1 MFFSN
6 NNIGQDTSDESLMN
20 HIRKGNKKAFAL
32 LYERYF
38 DKMVWYA
45 YRYLQHTENAED
57 AVQEVFIKII
67 KQPEHFDT
75 NRTFSTWIYHVTANV
90 CKNVLR
96 SQKNLQRT
104 IVHAD
109 LADDYTAIDPQHQAD
124 MNYLQQLLQTQFDAL
139 SEKEK
144 TIFTLRFENQLPIKD
159 IAEQMNIPEGSVKSG
174 LYYLLKKYAPI
185 LNFYHYEK

>member
-1 MFFSN
+1 M
-6 NNIGQDTSDESLMN
+6 
-20 HIRKGNKKAFAL
+20 
-32 LYERYF
+32 
-38 DKMVWYA
+38 
-45 YRYLQHTENAED
+45 
-57 AVQEVFIKII
+57 
-67 KQPEHFDT
+67 
-75 NRTFSTWIYHVTANV
+75 
-90 CKNVLR
+90 
-96 SQKNLQRT
+96 
-104 IVHAD
+104 HAD